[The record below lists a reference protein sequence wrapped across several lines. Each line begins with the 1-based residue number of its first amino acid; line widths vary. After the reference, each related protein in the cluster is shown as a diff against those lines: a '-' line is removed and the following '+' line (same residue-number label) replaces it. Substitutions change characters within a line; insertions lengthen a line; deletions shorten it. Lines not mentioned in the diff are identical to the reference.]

1 VNPPR
6 LQRDEV
12 LDDELIA
19 EMLERGTVLVA
30 TIHVS
35 TSYEFDKLPER
46 VREKVRREF
55 EENQPTWEESL
66 RRAIAAGV
74 TIGVGSDTGEIAH
87 GENARE
93 LSALVRYGMTP
104 ADALRSAT
112 VVGAQVLGVDDRG
125 VIEAGKLA
133 DLIAVA
139 GDPLEDIS
147 LVEDVRWVMKGG
159 EVVEGSTQASAAS
172 TAR

>member
-1 VNPPR
+1 
-6 LQRDEV
+6 
-12 LDDELIA
+12 
-19 EMLERGTVLVA
+19 
-30 TIHVS
+30 
-35 TSYEFDKLPER
+35 
-46 VREKVRREF
+46 
-55 EENQPTWEESL
+55 
-66 RRAIAAGV
+66 
-74 TIGVGSDTGEIAH
+74 
-87 GENARE
+87 
-93 LSALVRYGMTP
+93 MTP

-159 EVVEGSTQASAAS
+159 EVVEGGTQASAAS